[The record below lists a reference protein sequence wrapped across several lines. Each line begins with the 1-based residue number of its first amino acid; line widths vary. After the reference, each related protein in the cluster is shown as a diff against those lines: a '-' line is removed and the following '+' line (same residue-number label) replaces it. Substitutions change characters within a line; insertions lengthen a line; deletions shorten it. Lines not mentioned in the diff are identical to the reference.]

1 MAPGHLILSKSSS
14 HKAAEETS
22 LPGSL
27 CWALEQRLAGMREM
41 LLVLAA
47 IPSRSPGS
55 QQQRSVQLA
64 FSCGNL
70 ERWGNAAWE
79 SPALQQHQPV
89 STTYKTAP
97 YLLFFQSCYTFS
109 LQSTCKHSE
118 GSVLAYS
125 SCCQDQAHGAC
136 RAALAPPAA
145 NPC

>member
-1 MAPGHLILSKSSS
+1 MAPGHFILSKSSS
-14 HKAAEETS
+14 HKAAEET
-22 LPGSL
+22 SL

-41 LLVLAA
+41 LLVPAA

-55 QQQRSVQLA
+55 QQQQGVQLA
-64 FSCGNL
+64 FSCRNL
-70 ERWGNAAWE
+70 ERWGNAVWE

-97 YLLFFQSCYTFS
+97 ILLFIQSSYTFS

-118 GSVLAYS
+118 GSVLACS
-125 SCCQDQAHGAC
+125 SCCQAQAHGAC